1 MALLTALL
9 LLAPPRSVP
18 VLLDASVA
26 AHAKLKRVD
35 VSIGIV
41 TTLRTTSARSQAHL
55 QFIRPD
61 ELRLTVA
68 EPAQRNQAA
77 SRKLYSLSGQ
87 RVIAVDQVE
96 GEYTTRKFPF
106 PGALPLAERFAAS
119 AGAYGDAVGAI
130 LNPNELNSFYANFR
144 NLSDFRIVDKPGV
157 IELFRSIKSA
167 TITIDLGAKDML
179 LRRVTLQS
187 PGSLLDWKYTYSAA
201 PAKLAPPAIAG
212 LHLVEA
218 LTARATPPRYADAQA
233 KSLAHRSELA
243 YRDLGS
249 AAVDYNGR
257 DGMGQFWV
265 AGGNFRERAAEFEW
279 IYAGNVLS
287 VRAKGV
293 LYRGKI
299 SKSRV
304 PTALDKLGV
313 APQPMLLQL
322 LQGRNPM
329 GTLLTTDALVR
340 LAGNLA
346 LGDSPAKILE
356 IKSAGVTVNAL
367 VRDRDGLLA
376 SVRSS
381 IIDQH
386 GAVAMREE
394 LTYKYTSVNHALPA
408 GTFAALTGMAKPL
421 PPVMPPKKQ

>member
-1 MALLTALL
+1 VALLTALL

-18 VLLDASVA
+18 ALLDASVA
-26 AHAKLKRVD
+26 AHAKLQRVD

-41 TTLRTTSARSQAHL
+41 TTLKTTSARSQAHL

-87 RVIAVDQVE
+87 RVIAVDQIE

-130 LNPNELNSFYANFR
+130 LNPNELNNFYANFR

-157 IELFRSIKSA
+157 VELFRSVKSA

-187 PGSLLDWKYTYSAA
+187 PGSLLDWNYTYAAA
-201 PAKLAPPAIAG
+201 PSKLAPPAIAG

-218 LTARATPPRYADAQA
+218 LTARATPPHYADAQA
-233 KSLAHRSELA
+233 KSVAHRSELA

-249 AAVDYNGR
+249 AVVEYAGR
-257 DGMGQFWV
+257 EGSGQFWV
-265 AGGNFRERAAEFEW
+265 ASGNYREKASDFEW
-279 IYAGNVLS
+279 VYAGNVLS

-313 APQPMLLQL
+313 VPQPMLLQL

-329 GTLLTTDALVR
+329 GTLLTTDARVR
-340 LAGNLA
+340 LAGNMA
-346 LGDSPAKILE
+346 FGDSPGKILE
-356 IKSAGVTVNAL
+356 IKNAGVTVSAM

-376 SVRSS
+376 SVHSS
-381 IIDQH
+381 LIDQH
-386 GAVAMREE
+386 GAVAMREDF
-394 LTYKYTSVNHALPA
+394 TYQYKSVNHALPA
-408 GTFAALTGMAKPL
+408 GTFAALSGVAKPL
-421 PPVMPPKKQ
+421 PEVAPSKK